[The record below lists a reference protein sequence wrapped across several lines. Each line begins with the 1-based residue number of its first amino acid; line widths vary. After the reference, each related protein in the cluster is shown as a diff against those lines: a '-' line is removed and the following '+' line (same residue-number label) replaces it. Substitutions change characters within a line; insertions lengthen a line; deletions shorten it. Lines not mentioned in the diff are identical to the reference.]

1 MVSLYINIQLICGI
15 VLLVL
20 SFLAFDSSMLLATN
34 YYVSTTGSDTATGTI
49 SDPFA
54 SIQHGSNQLLP
65 GDELLIRGGTYFE
78 KILPDSQ
85 VYLST

>member
-1 MVSLYINIQLICGI
+1 MYPQQAQI
-15 VLLVL
+15 
-20 SFLAFDSSMLLATN
+20 
-34 YYVSTTGSDTATGTI
+34 TATGTI

-65 GDELLIRGGTYFE
+65 GDELLITGGTYFE